1 MTLVRCN
8 PRSELERVFG
18 DPFFRQFFDLE
29 SGDEL
34 LGGGERRW
42 YPSMDLVEKPDRLL
56 ARLELPGVDPKNV
69 HINLQ
74 GDTLVVQ
81 GERQAENEDDKSKY
95 LKREHIYGSFQRTV
109 RLPYR
114 VQADK
119 VKAHYRNGVMTIELP
134 KAEEHVGR
142 QIPVEIEV

>member
-1 MTLVRCN
+1 MALVRCN
-8 PRSELERVFG
+8 PRLELERVFG

-29 SGDEL
+29 SGDEI
-34 LGGGERRW
+34 LGSAERRW
-42 YPSMDLVEKPDRLL
+42 YPLMDLVEKPDRLL

-69 HINLQ
+69 QINLQ

-81 GERQAENEDDKSKY
+81 GERREENEESKGKY

-119 VKAHYRNGVMTIELP
+119 VKAQYRNGVMTIELP

-142 QIPVEIEV
+142 QIPVEIEK